1 MPYRTPGGAVVAGRQ
16 APATQSVTRQAPQYI
31 PRLSFARALE
41 VASVESLIQ
50 IVLIGAAAAVV
61 VGLVVQI
68 AGAFLVG
75 ALTASVG
82 VHDWVSNRE
91 LSRQSRSEA
100 P

>member
-1 MPYRTPGGAVVAGRQ
+1 M
-16 APATQSVTRQAPQYI
+16 
-31 PRLSFARALE
+31 
-41 VASVESLIQ
+41 ESLIQ
-50 IVLIGAAAAVV
+50 IVLIGAAAAAV